1 LRQTSSAVLSKLEE
15 QHKAIDMMKENFS
28 AIPEEMLQMS
38 DRFATAINLVSD
50 MAASSTEAQ
59 QRILDGVDN
68 NNNNNNLSFCMQP

>member
-1 LRQTSSAVLSKLEE
+1 
-15 QHKAIDMMKENFS
+15 MMKENFS

-59 QRILDGVDN
+59 QRILDGVEKIHIIIKGGSLLDPRASRTVT
-68 NNNNNNLSFCMQP
+68 LKFDRG